1 MDKPRKKQG
10 KPGGLPG
17 GRDILPEL
25 KKEESVVPLDLL
37 IKERS
42 RLDSSLQFWGVDLW
56 FPPRFNGAANSCP
69 HSITGSRNFQLRY

>member
-17 GRDILPEL
+17 GRDILPDL
-25 KKEESVVPLDLL
+25 KKEESVVPSDLL
-37 IKERS
+37 IRERS

-56 FPPRFNGAANSCP
+56 FPPGSMELLIAAHIQSQVAVTF
-69 HSITGSRNFQLRY
+69 S